1 MDILGVD
8 GILYKGRMNNQ
19 DRARPL
25 TSVEEL
31 AGERQAFLGT
41 TAWCPGFTGQCEGM
55 QAGPTAG
62 TISDWG
68 GSSHSHL
75 QKMGSYYMPGTVP
88 GARETEGSKNMSC
101 SPGVSTG
108 VGEADCKQITKGE
121 DKQLTWRA
129 LVQEQLVAKDTGLG
143 RGAAALPKMRVYLQ
157 CRD

>member
-1 MDILGVD
+1 MSVRPSWVPLPGVLASLGSVR
-8 GILYKGRMNNQ
+8 GCRRGPQL
-19 DRARPL
+19 APFL
-25 TSVEEL
+25 T
-31 AGERQAFLGT
+31 G
-41 TAWCPGFTGQCEGM
+41 
-55 QAGPTAG
+55 
-62 TISDWG
+62 G